1 MNKIKKVERQENNI
15 EVKETKIQMEIKQI
29 GEKLHEKYLIRIE
42 DAVQLEKKLE
52 PDKIDDMKRELNVL
66 KDKIA
71 SLGNVNL
78 QAIDDYDN
86 LKSRYDFLNYQ
97 REDLVSAKEK
107 LRKLI
112 DKIITTMEEMF
123 IETFEKV
130 REEFLKVFNEL
141 FDGGK
146 ADLLITKEQGQS
158 VLDAGIDIVAQPPG
172 KKLQN
177 ISLLSGGE
185 KALTAIALLFAI
197 LNIKSTP
204 FCVLD
209 EIDAALDE
217 ANTVRFTKYLR
228 KACKYTQFIIITH
241 RRSTMEVADALYGIS
256 MEQSAVSK
264 VLTLKVE

>member
-1 MNKIKKVERQENNI
+1 M
-15 EVKETKIQMEIKQI
+15 
-29 GEKLHEKYLIRIE
+29 
-42 DAVQLEKKLE
+42 
-52 PDKIDDMKRELNVL
+52 
-66 KDKIA
+66 
-71 SLGNVNL
+71 
-78 QAIDDYDN
+78 
-86 LKSRYDFLNYQ
+86 
-97 REDLVSAKEK
+97 
-107 LRKLI
+107 
-112 DKIITTMEEMF
+112 
-123 IETFEKV
+123 
-130 REEFLKVFNEL
+130 
-141 FDGGK
+141 
-146 ADLLITKEQGQS
+146 
-158 VLDAGIDIVAQPPG
+158 
-172 KKLQN
+172 
-177 ISLLSGGE
+177 LSGGE